1 MRFLNSGKLEANG
14 GTVDV
19 THAVTGSGS
28 AFGQRRRHV
37 RNRLDRRAS
46 VCVSSVTARSSSTPG
61 RILPAG
67 VTLAAGAVID
77 LAGTAVTSAEISG
90 STVLINGNP
99 ETFTVSGLPTG
110 DTFAFKSDG
119 GAGTDLAV
127 LPQVLNVAA
136 SPVTG
141 TEGSA
146 IPLDV
151 TGDAFERRDAD
162 VIHAQRYS
170 ERRDA
175 DQQQSRHADRLRRQ
189 HHL

>member
-1 MRFLNSGKLEANG
+1 MRFNGDGTLKLDAG
-14 GTVDV
+14 SDF
-19 THAVTGSGS
+19 TG
-28 AFGQRRRHV
+28 
-37 RNRLDRRAS
+37 N
-46 VCVSSVTARSSSTPG
+46 VS
-61 RILPAG
+61 
-67 VTLAAGAVID
+67 LAAGAVID

-151 TGDAFERRDAD
+151 TGDAFGRRDAD

-175 DQQQSRHADRLRRQ
+175 DQQQWRHADRLWRQ